1 MLWLLPNL
9 KVRAVY
15 CQEAVTDM
23 NNKKHPFIF
32 TFNILIFFVLIL
44 LHYTNRTSINI
55 FGVTPLLVL
64 PLLTAFSI
72 FHSPLASGV
81 TGLLAGIFMDAS
93 TTGSYCFNAIVLLCL
108 GAAVSVTSNNL
119 FNKNIFASV
128 VLSLITGGIYYICQW
143 LIFYTVGKDFADCL
157 MYLLKYAAPS
167 ALFSAVFI
175 FPFYFLYKYFH
186 KITSN

>member
-9 KVRAVY
+9 RVRAIY
-15 CQEAVTDM
+15 CPKAVTDM

-32 TFNILIFFVLIL
+32 TFNILIFFFVVL
-44 LHYTNRTSINI
+44 LHYTDKTSINI

-72 FHSPLASGV
+72 FHSPVASAV
-81 TGLLAGIFMDAS
+81 TGLLAGIFMDS
-93 TTGSYCFNAIVLLCL
+93 CTTGSYCFNAIILLCL
-108 GAAVSVTSNNL
+108 GAAVSVTSNVL

-128 VLSLITGGIYYICQW
+128 VLSLITGGIYYLSQW
-143 LIFYTVGKDFADCL
+143 VVFYTIGKDFTDCL
-157 MYLLKYAAPS
+157 MYLLKYAAPC
-167 ALFSAVFI
+167 ALISAVFI

>member
-15 CQEAVTDM
+15 CPKAVNDM

-44 LHYTNRTSINI
+44 LHYTDKTSINF
-55 FGVTPLLVL
+55 FGITLLLVL

-72 FHSPLASGV
+72 FHSPIASGI
-81 TGLLAGIFMDAS
+81 TGLLAGIFMDAN
-93 TTGSYCFNAIVLLCL
+93 TAGTYCFNAIILLCL
-108 GAAVSVTSNNL
+108 GAAVSVTSNIL

-128 VLSLITGGIYYICQW
+128 VLSLITCSIYYISHW
-143 LIFYTVGKDFADCL
+143 AVFYTFGETLADCL

-167 ALFSAVFI
+167 ALLSAIFI
-175 FPFYFLYKYFH
+175 FPFYFLYKYFN